1 MYSDEDG
8 IASKESQSE
17 YSGLLSLHGLYLQL
31 RRDPVETYIAGLRGS
46 ALSAVIVFSEVLMSW
61 SSKETHAVSG
71 PPRAL
76 RLYLATFLVVIQ
88 ILFPRRPT
96 VFTAEGKAVDLE
108 NSTSAFQKYSMQW
121 CTAALDIAGNHV
133 PLDQLPALNFHS
145 RSKSQPLITI
155 DSSKTSL
162 WNHILA
168 ERYFEIVKHWALMLA
183 RSVLTF
189 GPPYCVMRLLKSLEN
204 NTSAKH
210 EAWLWLIGMGLFSL
224 CQTILN
230 YHLLWIQWSE
240 MAIPVRAQLTMALF
254 QKALRVKDSKSSS
267 KKDSQFKPDAVNLIS
282 SDTLSFSKFTAVNH
296 YIPSSFIRFF
306 FAVLFLIRLLGW
318 QSTLA
323 AMIATVMSIPVHISV
338 IKHERAARKKLAIA
352 RDKKTKAITE
362 AMHSLRQIKFSA
374 SERQWE
380 ERIDSFR
387 LEELRH
393 LRLCSTASNIRS
405 VWSVASPF
413 IIAATSVCTYAYTK
427 GSMSPSTIFPMVE
440 LLPHLQGTLGFLPVV
455 FHDYFSA
462 RSNARRME
470 DFLRRPEQD
479 RILKPSPSGCVSFRN
494 ASVVWPSDEVR
505 SEANEGKKD
514 TSSHEFAL
522 RDMNLEFPAG
532 QLSVIHGKT
541 GSGKSLLLAAIIGEV
556 DLLAGHIEAPS
567 IADGQPVAFVSQTP
581 WLLNATIKEN
591 ILFGSPLD
599 EERYKEVLKACALY
613 PDLAALPDG
622 DETQIGLRGVK
633 LSGGQRARVAF
644 GRALYSSAQTMVLD
658 DIFSALDS
666 HVSMEIFNALTGKL
680 CKGRTR
686 ILATYRLSLCLSEAR
701 YMVHVDNNTIAY
713 AGIPDLNAPQL
724 ELAQPGVDIEPV
736 SPANEKPDKDSG
748 GRKRAK
754 ARKARADLKVYSSYF
769 TAAGGLGFTLIYVLG
784 LVTKQ
789 LLSALTTWTLGRI
802 NTSRPEGT
810 SDQLKETSGG
820 IASRGNDLQRYLDLY
835 ILGSLLTL
843 GLEILYNLHVSSGS
857 LRASNTLFREMTFR
871 VIRMPLLWLDTTPIG
886 EILRRFT
893 VDVRNVDDH
902 VLSTMSDFADAFMKL
917 IIVVCVGLYTSKYT
931 SLLTMAL
938 LYWCWRVS
946 QRYIIARTT
955 VKGADAEPT
964 ADILE
969 HFTSCAAGVSTIRS
983 FGAMDKLADQMH
995 CHVDKLSTARRHF
1008 YMFNRWL
1015 GLQMSLVGILFTTG
1029 TGIVLLSPSSVIGA
1043 SVVGFSLT
1051 FSMGFSQ
1058 AVFKAIN
1065 TFGML
1070 ETYMNAAGGVV
1081 AYSELNTED
1090 QGGNEVPDDWPSH
1103 GKVEIKDLNVAYSPD
1118 LPLALKGISFS
1129 VEAGKRVGIVGRTG
1143 AGKSSLTLSLLR
1155 LIEPQTGSIII
1166 DGIDI
1171 SMIKLNSLRP
1181 RIAFIP
1187 QDPVLFSGTVRSNLD
1202 YFQQIPDK
1210 DLEEAL
1216 RRVKLFAERSGG
1228 SDGLFTLDSPVSTGG
1243 SNMSQGQRQLLCL
1256 ARILVRNPKIIIL
1269 DEATSAVDNRTDRWI
1284 QDTIRTQF
1292 KGTLIVVAHRLRTV
1306 ASFDKVVVMEDGN
1319 VAEAGVPAE
1328 LLEAKGLF
1336 YDLVQ
1341 NSDDREL
1348 LASIIRTGERKLV

>member
-1 MYSDEDG
+1 M
-8 IASKESQSE
+8 
-17 YSGLLSLHGLYLQL
+17 
-31 RRDPVETYIAGLRGS
+31 P
-46 ALSAVIVFSEVLMSW
+46 W
-61 SSKETHAVSG
+61 SSKETHVVSG
-71 PPRAL
+71 SRAF
-76 RLYLATFLVVIQ
+76 RLHLATFLVVIQ
-88 ILFPRRPT
+88 ILFPRRPA

-133 PLDQLPALNFHS
+133 PLVQLPGLNFHS

-168 ERYFEIVKHWALMLA
+168 ERYFEIAKHWALMLA
-183 RSVLTF
+183 RSVFTF
-189 GPPYCVMRLLKSLEN
+189 GPPYCVMKLLKSLEN
-204 NTSAKH
+204 NTSAKRD
-210 EAWLWLIGMGLFSL
+210 AWIWLIGIGLFSL
-224 CQTILN
+224 CQNILN
-230 YHLLWIQWSE
+230 YHLLWIQWSK
-240 MAIPVRAQLTMALF
+240 MAIPVRAQLIMALF
-254 QKALRVKDSKSSS
+254 QKTLRVKDSKSSS
-267 KKDSQFKPDAVNLIS
+267 KKDSQSKPDAVSLIS

-323 AMIATVMSIPVHISV
+323 AMIAMIISVPVHMSV
-338 IKHERAARKKLAIA
+338 IKHERAARKKLAMA

-374 SERQWE
+374 SETQWE
-380 ERIDSFR
+380 ERIGSFR
-387 LEELRH
+387 LEELGH
-393 LRLCSTASNIRS
+393 LRLCSNASTIRS

-413 IIAATSVCTYAYTK
+413 IIAATAVCTYAYIK
-427 GSMSPSTIFPMVE
+427 GSMSPSIIFPMVE

-470 DFLRRPEQD
+470 DFLRRPEQE
-479 RILKPSPSGCVSFRN
+479 RVLKPSPSGCVSFRN
-494 ASVVWPSDEVR
+494 ASVAWPSEELQ
-505 SEANEGKKD
+505 SEANEGEKD

-522 RDMNLEFPAG
+522 RDINLDFPAG
-532 QLSVIHGKT
+532 KLSVIYGKT

-556 DLLAGHIEAPS
+556 DLLTGHVEAPS

-599 EERYKEVLKACALY
+599 EERYKDVLKACALY

-666 HVSMEIFNALTGKL
+666 HVSREIFNALTGKL
-680 CKGRTR
+680 CKGRMR
-686 ILATYRLSLCLSEAR
+686 ILATHRLSLCLSEAR
-701 YMVHVDNNTIAY
+701 YIVHVENNTITY
-713 AGIPDLNAPQL
+713 AGTPDLNEPQL
-724 ELAQPGVDIEPV
+724 ELAQSGVDIEPV
-736 SPANEKPDKDSG
+736 SPVNEKPDKDSG
-748 GRKRAK
+748 VRKRTK
-754 ARKARADLKVYSSYF
+754 ARKARSDLKVYSSYF
-769 TAAGGLGFTLIYVLG
+769 TAAGGL
-784 LVTKQ
+784 VTKQ
-789 LLSALTTWTLGRI
+789 LLSVFTTWTLGHI
-802 NTSRPEGT
+802 NSSRHKWA
-810 SDQLKETSGG
+810 SDQLKETSWGS
-820 IASRGNDLQRYLDLY
+820 ASQGNGLQRYLYLY
-835 ILGSLLTL
+835 LLGSLVTL
-843 GLEILYNLHVSSGS
+843 GS
-857 LRASNTLFREMTFR
+857 LRASNILFREMTFR
-871 VIRMPLLWLDTTPIG
+871 TPIG

-938 LYWCWRVS
+938 LYWCGQVS
-946 QRYIIARTT
+946 QRYIKARTT

-1029 TGIVLLSPSSVIGA
+1029 TGIVLLSSSSVIDA

-1058 AVFKAIN
+1058 AIFKAIN

-1090 QGGNEVPDDWPSH
+1090 QGGNEVPDDWPSR
-1103 GKVEIKDLNVAYSPD
+1103 GEVEIKDLNVAYSPD
-1118 LPLALKGISFS
+1118 LPLALRGISFI
-1129 VEAGKRVGIVGRTG
+1129 VQAGKRVGIVGRTG

-1155 LIEPQTGSIII
+1155 LIELQAGSILI

-1171 SMIKLNSLRP
+1171 SMIKLNSLRS

-1202 YFQQIPDK
+1202 YFQQILDK
-1210 DLEEAL
+1210 DLEDAL
-1216 RRVKLFAERSGG
+1216 RRVKLLAERSSGN
-1228 SDGLFTLDSPVSTGG
+1228 DGLFTLDSPISTGG

-1269 DEATSAVDNRTDRWI
+1269 DEATSAVDNRTDLWI
-1284 QDTIRTQF
+1284 QDTIRTHF
-1292 KGTLIVVAHRLRTV
+1292 KGTLIVVAHRLRTI
-1306 ASFDKVVVMEDGN
+1306 ASFDKVVVMKDGN
-1319 VAEAGVPAE
+1319 VAEVGIPAE
-1328 LLEAKGLF
+1328 LLKAKGLF

-1341 NSDDREL
+1341 NSDDRDL
-1348 LASIIRTGERKLV
+1348 LASIIMAGEGNLI